1 MPKREYR
8 AALSLRQS
16 SVAWYALG
24 RLLAMEHRYAE
35 AEPAIATAAAM
46 TSTPANQY
54 KALGQVQLR
63 LNQPAQALDSLRK
76 AEQAGPSPN
85 DPSPGARDFRLQLD
99 DGRAAAWLAL
109 HDAAQ
114 ATGYAEQAAQL
125 APDAQ
130 RWNRLA
136 DCYAAQG
143 RSTEAEQARN
153 RAQGQPAPN

>member
-1 MPKREYR
+1 
-8 AALSLRQS
+8 
-16 SVAWYALG
+16 
-24 RLLAMEHRYAE
+24 MEHRYAE
-35 AEPAIATAAAM
+35 AEPAIATAAEM
-46 TSTPANQY
+46 TATPANQY

-63 LNQPAQALDSLRK
+63 LNQPAQALDSLLK
-76 AEQAGPSPN
+76 AEQAGPPPN

-109 HDAAQ
+109 HDAAR
-114 ATGYAEQAAQL
+114 ATGYAEEATQL

-143 RSTEAEQARN
+143 ARRKPNRHAAARKGSPRPTENIAPQKKRPVARTGLSN
-153 RAQGQPAPN
+153 RCNLAWL